1 MPDPADILLVQLDTE
16 APPGLI
22 EAVAEASGRHLTMI
36 DARDETPLDVLGSA
50 AALIVLGSAAVALD
64 PGSPL
69 VAVLRERVRQDQP
82 VLALDT
88 GAALLALACGGT
100 VRAGGSH
107 EFNYVD
113 LTPTALTEADP
124 VLRALGSG
132 LPFMEWHDDAVDLP
146 DEVAILAVCGRAR
159 SQAFRVGHRVYG
171 LRFHPGATA
180 EIIRRWTAI
189 RSAASNNPAIRV
201 RIGAETV
208 RHQERAERFGRAVI
222 EAWLALCRM
231 DELAANDLRGS
242 RRRPTRTAPA

>member
-1 MPDPADILLVQLDTE
+1 MPDSVDILLVQLDPE

-22 EAVAEASGRHLTMI
+22 ENVVEASGGRLTIM
-36 DARDETPLDVLGSA
+36 DAGDEAPLDAPVDA
-50 AALIVLGSAAVALD
+50 AGLIVLGSAAASLD
-64 PGSPL
+64 PESPL
-69 VAVLRERVRQDQP
+69 VEVLRERVRHDRP

-124 VLRALGSG
+124 VLRPLGTG
-132 LPFMEWHDDAVDLP
+132 LPFMEWHDDAIDLP
-146 DEVAILAVCGRAR
+146 DGVEILALCGRAR
-159 SQAFRVGHRVYG
+159 PQAFRAGRYVYG
-171 LRFHPGATA
+171 LRFHPGATG

-189 RSAASNNPAIRV
+189 RGAASNNPAIRV

-208 RHQERAERFGRAVI
+208 RHQDRAERFGREVV
-222 EAWLALCRM
+222 EAWLALV
-231 DELAANDLRGS
+231 
-242 RRRPTRTAPA
+242 